1 MNNEEKAKLY
11 ERFVSEYHRLDNQ
24 IGQIRLNNFEI
35 TKEDQDKIN
44 LLEEKKKYILGRIR
58 GFN

>member
-11 ERFVSEYHRLDNQ
+11 ERFVSEYHRLDNE
-24 IGQIRLNNFEI
+24 IGQVKMNNFEI
-35 TKEDQDKIN
+35 LPEDQVKIDI
-44 LLEEKKKYILGRIR
+44 LEKKKTYILGRMK

>member
-11 ERFVSEYHRLDNQ
+11 ERFVSEYHRLDNE
-24 IGQIRLNNFEI
+24 IGQVKMNNFEI
-35 TKEDQDKIN
+35 LPEDQAKID